1 MKGEPKEKLKLKKK
15 IQIFRV
21 KFKNFQDS
29 FLYFIQI
36 LFFDN
41 SYLNPIENRN
51 LILFWVDYEHRLNMG
66 NIQKFKV
73 KQ

>member
-51 LILFWVDYEHRLNMG
+51 LILF
-66 NIQKFKV
+66 
-73 KQ
+73 

>member
-1 MKGEPKEKLKLKKK
+1 MCLLMKGEPKEKLKLKKK

-51 LILFWVDYEHRLNMG
+51 LILF
-66 NIQKFKV
+66 
-73 KQ
+73 